1 MFRVAVTG
9 MGVITPVGNDT
20 ETFWNNAKKAV
31 CGVGKIT
38 RFDASG
44 LKVSLDAEVKDFN
57 PKQYYDSMQEIRR
70 SDLFMQYAMAAAKQ
84 AVEQSGILDSDIDK
98 ERLGVYIG
106 SGIGGIGTTIREHD
120 RLNEKGPDMVS
131 PFFVPMMIGNMAA
144 GSVAIRFGAKG
155 PTLPV
160 ITACATSTH
169 TIGEAYRAIRHGYAD
184 AVIAGGSEASI
195 NALAMAG
202 FVSCQ
207 ALSLAENPEEGSLPF
222 DRRRGGFVMGEGAG
236 ILVLEEFANTFDIRN
251 SESFAFAEL
260 NHITFLGEVF
270 AVYTLGF
277 VVPNDSVR
285 LNVTSGADFENGGH
299 IEVKG
304 KPDLVVRLPTHSGT
318 SLDILVRAKHGGTG
332 VNGRLQQV
340 EIPFGYASSRRIR
353 HILPREFLNVNPQ
366 HIILCF
372 ILFLNI
378 KHVLFGCLELIVH
391 EILGTSNNLG
401 ELVALQGEVSVCVIA
416 EFQ

>member
-9 MGVITPVGNDT
+9 MGVITPVGNDI
-20 ETFWNNAKKAV
+20 ETFWNNAKNAV
-31 CGVGKIT
+31 CGVGKIS

-84 AVEQSGILDSDIDK
+84 AVEQSGILSSDIDK

-184 AVIAGGSEASI
+184 AIIAGGSEASI

-207 ALSLAENPEEGSLPF
+207 ALSLSENPEEGSLPF

-236 ILVLEEFANTFDIRN
+236 ILVLEEYEHAKKRGATIYAEVTGYGNTCDAYHITAPDPSGSGAVRAIRMAV
-251 SESFAFAEL
+251 SESGIGDDDTVYVNAHGTGTHL
-260 NHITFLGEVF
+260 NDVMETKALREVF
-270 AVYTLGF
+270 GKQAEKLHISSTKSVTGHMLGATGAVEAIASVLALRDGIVPPTANYREPDPECDLDYTPNVAVKADLTCAISTSLGF
-277 VVPNDSVR
+277 
-285 LNVTSGADFENGGH
+285 GGH
-299 IEVKG
+299 N
-304 KPDLVVRLPTHSGT
+304 
-318 SLDILVRAKHGGTG
+318 A
-332 VNGRLQQV
+332 
-340 EIPFGYASSRRIR
+340 
-353 HILPREFLNVNPQ
+353 
-366 HIILCF
+366 C
-372 ILFLNI
+372 
-378 KHVLFGCLELIVH
+378 
-391 EILGTSNNLG
+391 
-401 ELVALQGEVSVCVIA
+401 IA
-416 EFQ
+416 FRKA

>member
-20 ETFWNNAKKAV
+20 ETFWNNAKNGV
-31 CGVGKIT
+31 CGVGKIS

-84 AVEQSGILDSDIDK
+84 AVEQSGILSSDIDK

-184 AVIAGGSEASI
+184 AIIAGGSEASI

-207 ALSLAENPEEGSLPF
+207 ALSLSENPEEGSLPF

-236 ILVLEEFANTFDIRN
+236 ILVLEEYEHAKKRGATIYAEVTGYGNTCDAYHITAPDPSGSGAVRAIRMAV
-251 SESFAFAEL
+251 SESGIGDDDTVYVNAHGTGTHL
-260 NHITFLGEVF
+260 NDVMETKALREVF
-270 AVYTLGF
+270 GKQAEKLHISSTKSVTGHMLGATGAVEAIASVLALRDGIVPPTANYREPDPECDLNYTPNVAVKADLTCAISTSLGF
-277 VVPNDSVR
+277 
-285 LNVTSGADFENGGH
+285 GGH
-299 IEVKG
+299 N
-304 KPDLVVRLPTHSGT
+304 
-318 SLDILVRAKHGGTG
+318 A
-332 VNGRLQQV
+332 
-340 EIPFGYASSRRIR
+340 
-353 HILPREFLNVNPQ
+353 
-366 HIILCF
+366 C
-372 ILFLNI
+372 
-378 KHVLFGCLELIVH
+378 
-391 EILGTSNNLG
+391 
-401 ELVALQGEVSVCVIA
+401 IA
-416 EFQ
+416 FRKA

>member
-9 MGVITPVGNDT
+9 MGVITPVGNDI
-20 ETFWNNAKKAV
+20 ETFWSNAKNAV
-31 CGVGKIT
+31 CGVGKIS

-84 AVEQSGILDSDIDK
+84 AVEQSGILSSDIDK

-184 AVIAGGSEASI
+184 AIIAGGSEASI

-207 ALSLAENPEEGSLPF
+207 ALSLSENPEEGSLPF

-236 ILVLEEFANTFDIRN
+236 ILVLEEYEHAKKRGATIYAEVTGYGNTCD
-251 SESFAFAEL
+251 AY
-260 NHITFLGEVF
+260 HITAPDPSGSGAVRAIRMAVTESAIWDDDTVYVNAHGTGTHLNDVMETKALREVF
-270 AVYTLGF
+270 GEQAEKLHISSTKSVTGHMLGATGAVEAIASVLALRDGIVPPTANYREPDPECDLNYTPNVAVKADLTCAISTSLGF
-277 VVPNDSVR
+277 
-285 LNVTSGADFENGGH
+285 GGH
-299 IEVKG
+299 N
-304 KPDLVVRLPTHSGT
+304 
-318 SLDILVRAKHGGTG
+318 A
-332 VNGRLQQV
+332 
-340 EIPFGYASSRRIR
+340 
-353 HILPREFLNVNPQ
+353 
-366 HIILCF
+366 C
-372 ILFLNI
+372 
-378 KHVLFGCLELIVH
+378 
-391 EILGTSNNLG
+391 
-401 ELVALQGEVSVCVIA
+401 IA
-416 EFQ
+416 FRKA

>member
-9 MGVITPVGNDT
+9 MGVITPVGNDI
-20 ETFWNNAKKAV
+20 ETFWSNAKNAV
-31 CGVGKIT
+31 CGVGKIN

-84 AVEQSGILDSDIDK
+84 AVEQSGILSSDIDQ

-184 AVIAGGSEASI
+184 AIIAGGSEASI

-207 ALSLAENPEEGSLPF
+207 ALSLSENPEEGSLPF

-236 ILVLEEFANTFDIRN
+236 ILVLEEYEHAKKRGATIYAEVTGYGNTCDAYHITAPDPSGSGAVRAIRMAV
-251 SESFAFAEL
+251 SESGIGENDTVYVNAHGTGTHL
-260 NHITFLGEVF
+260 NDVMETKALREVF
-270 AVYTLGF
+270 GEQAEKLHISSTKSVTGHMLGATGAVEAIASVLALRDGIVPPTANYREPDPECDLNYTPNVAVKADLTCAISTSLGF
-277 VVPNDSVR
+277 
-285 LNVTSGADFENGGH
+285 GGH
-299 IEVKG
+299 N
-304 KPDLVVRLPTHSGT
+304 
-318 SLDILVRAKHGGTG
+318 A
-332 VNGRLQQV
+332 
-340 EIPFGYASSRRIR
+340 
-353 HILPREFLNVNPQ
+353 
-366 HIILCF
+366 C
-372 ILFLNI
+372 
-378 KHVLFGCLELIVH
+378 
-391 EILGTSNNLG
+391 
-401 ELVALQGEVSVCVIA
+401 IA
-416 EFQ
+416 FRKA

>member
-20 ETFWNNAKKAV
+20 ETFWNNAKNAV

-236 ILVLEEFANTFDIRN
+236 ILVLEEFEHAKKRGATIYAEVTGYGNTCDAYHITAPDPSGSGAVRAIRMAV
-251 SESFAFAEL
+251 SESGIGENDTVYVNAHGTGTHL
-260 NHITFLGEVF
+260 NDVMETKALREVF
-270 AVYTLGF
+270 GEQAEKLHISSTKSVTGHMLGATGAVEAIASVLALKEGIVPPTANYKEPDPECDLNYTPNVAVKADLTCAISTSLGF
-277 VVPNDSVR
+277 
-285 LNVTSGADFENGGH
+285 GGH
-299 IEVKG
+299 N
-304 KPDLVVRLPTHSGT
+304 
-318 SLDILVRAKHGGTG
+318 A
-332 VNGRLQQV
+332 
-340 EIPFGYASSRRIR
+340 
-353 HILPREFLNVNPQ
+353 
-366 HIILCF
+366 C
-372 ILFLNI
+372 
-378 KHVLFGCLELIVH
+378 
-391 EILGTSNNLG
+391 
-401 ELVALQGEVSVCVIA
+401 IA
-416 EFQ
+416 FRKV

>member
-1 MFRVAVTG
+1 
-9 MGVITPVGNDT
+9 MGVITPVGNDI
-20 ETFWNNAKKAV
+20 ETFWSNAKNAV
-31 CGVGKIT
+31 CGVGKIS

-84 AVEQSGILDSDIDK
+84 AVEQSGILSSDIDK

-184 AVIAGGSEASI
+184 AIIAGGSEASI

-207 ALSLAENPEEGSLPF
+207 ALSLSENPEEGSLPF

-236 ILVLEEFANTFDIRN
+236 ILVLEEYEHAKKRGATIYAEVTGYGNTCD
-251 SESFAFAEL
+251 AY
-260 NHITFLGEVF
+260 HITAPDPSGSGAVRAIRMAVTESAIGDDDTVYVNAHGTGTHLNDVMETKALREVF
-270 AVYTLGF
+270 GEQAEKLHISSTKSVTGHMLGATGAVEAIASVLALRDGIVPPTANYREPDPECDLNYTPNVAVKADLTCAISTSLGF
-277 VVPNDSVR
+277 
-285 LNVTSGADFENGGH
+285 GGH
-299 IEVKG
+299 N
-304 KPDLVVRLPTHSGT
+304 
-318 SLDILVRAKHGGTG
+318 A
-332 VNGRLQQV
+332 
-340 EIPFGYASSRRIR
+340 
-353 HILPREFLNVNPQ
+353 
-366 HIILCF
+366 C
-372 ILFLNI
+372 
-378 KHVLFGCLELIVH
+378 
-391 EILGTSNNLG
+391 
-401 ELVALQGEVSVCVIA
+401 IA
-416 EFQ
+416 FRKA

>member
-9 MGVITPVGNDT
+9 MGVITPVGNDI
-20 ETFWNNAKKAV
+20 ETFWNNAKNAV
-31 CGVGKIT
+31 CGVGKIS

-84 AVEQSGILDSDIDK
+84 AVEQSGILSSDIDQ

-184 AVIAGGSEASI
+184 AIIAGGSEASI

-207 ALSLAENPEEGSLPF
+207 ALSLSENPEEGSLPF

-236 ILVLEEFANTFDIRN
+236 ILILEEYEHAKKRGATIYAEVTGYGNTCDAYHITAPDPSGSGAVRAIRMAV
-251 SESFAFAEL
+251 SESGIGDDDTVYVNAHGTGTHL
-260 NHITFLGEVF
+260 NDVMETKALREVF
-270 AVYTLGF
+270 GKQAEKLHISSTKSVTGHMLGATGAVEAIASVLALRDGIVPPTANYREPDPECDLNYTPNVAVKADLTCAISTSLGF
-277 VVPNDSVR
+277 
-285 LNVTSGADFENGGH
+285 GGH
-299 IEVKG
+299 N
-304 KPDLVVRLPTHSGT
+304 
-318 SLDILVRAKHGGTG
+318 A
-332 VNGRLQQV
+332 
-340 EIPFGYASSRRIR
+340 
-353 HILPREFLNVNPQ
+353 
-366 HIILCF
+366 C
-372 ILFLNI
+372 
-378 KHVLFGCLELIVH
+378 
-391 EILGTSNNLG
+391 
-401 ELVALQGEVSVCVIA
+401 IA
-416 EFQ
+416 FRKA

>member
-9 MGVITPVGNDT
+9 MGVITPVGNDI
-20 ETFWNNAKKAV
+20 ETFWSNAKNAV

-84 AVEQSGILDSDIDK
+84 AVEQSGILSSDIDK

-184 AVIAGGSEASI
+184 AIIAGGSEASI

-202 FVSCQ
+202 FVNCQ
-207 ALSLAENPEEGSLPF
+207 ALSLSENPEEGSLPF

-236 ILVLEEFANTFDIRN
+236 ILVLEEYEHAKKRGATIYVEVTGYGNTCDAYHITAPDPSGSGAVRAIRMAV
-251 SESFAFAEL
+251 SESGIGENDTVYVNAHGTGTHL
-260 NHITFLGEVF
+260 NDVMETKALREVF
-270 AVYTLGF
+270 GKQAEKLHISSTKSVTGHMLGATGAVEAIASVLALRDGIVPPTANYREPDPECDLNYTPNVAVKADLTCAISTSLGF
-277 VVPNDSVR
+277 
-285 LNVTSGADFENGGH
+285 GGH
-299 IEVKG
+299 N
-304 KPDLVVRLPTHSGT
+304 
-318 SLDILVRAKHGGTG
+318 A
-332 VNGRLQQV
+332 
-340 EIPFGYASSRRIR
+340 
-353 HILPREFLNVNPQ
+353 
-366 HIILCF
+366 C
-372 ILFLNI
+372 
-378 KHVLFGCLELIVH
+378 
-391 EILGTSNNLG
+391 
-401 ELVALQGEVSVCVIA
+401 IA
-416 EFQ
+416 FRKA

>member
-9 MGVITPVGNDT
+9 MGVITPVGNDI
-20 ETFWNNAKKAV
+20 ETFWSNAKNAV
-31 CGVGKIT
+31 CGVGKIS

-84 AVEQSGILDSDIDK
+84 AVEQSGILSSDIDK

-184 AVIAGGSEASI
+184 AIIAGGSEASI

-207 ALSLAENPEEGSLPF
+207 ALSLSENPDEGSLPF

-236 ILVLEEFANTFDIRN
+236 ILVLEEYEHAKKRGAAIYAEVTGYGNTCDAYHITAPDPSGSGAVRAIRMAV
-251 SESFAFAEL
+251 SESGIGDDDTVYVNAHGTGTHL
-260 NHITFLGEVF
+260 NDVMETKALREVF
-270 AVYTLGF
+270 GKQAEKLHISSTKSVTGHMLGATGAVEAIASVLALRDGIVPPTANYREPDPECDLNYTPNVAVKADLTCAISTSLGF
-277 VVPNDSVR
+277 
-285 LNVTSGADFENGGH
+285 GGH
-299 IEVKG
+299 N
-304 KPDLVVRLPTHSGT
+304 
-318 SLDILVRAKHGGTG
+318 A
-332 VNGRLQQV
+332 
-340 EIPFGYASSRRIR
+340 
-353 HILPREFLNVNPQ
+353 
-366 HIILCF
+366 C
-372 ILFLNI
+372 
-378 KHVLFGCLELIVH
+378 
-391 EILGTSNNLG
+391 
-401 ELVALQGEVSVCVIA
+401 IA
-416 EFQ
+416 FRKA